1 MMASS
6 SNSYDDDVSFLPTT
20 LVSIRRHLKTIEGPI
35 ADESFDDY
43 VPTTTDPGSI
53 LFIIAMFICGVSLV
67 MLPICAPLL
76 NVFLRRKKSSTLDA
90 AGSYSKEGDNNEG
103 SGDTQLGDLEV
114 ARYTST
120 NPTITNTNYNLNET
134 TTTTTTDSL
143 WAEVL
148 REEEEET
155 LLQFNTTNGILDTL
169 TIAEQRRR
177 SSSTTAW
184 CCCNSTLS
192 FLRPILRFCWKL
204 AKFDTEMKRILG
216 LAIPFTLSAFAYN
229 AGNLVILAI
238 ISHYM
243 GTDEVVAY
251 CMVYLM
257 VGVTSSFMGSWVD
270 AISSLGSMAYGAKN
284 YVLLTHYLK
293 VSCLAYTICEI
304 PCAILWYCYI
314 GKLLRIMGFDEN
326 IATLGQDYVWV
337 AMSTNIVSY
346 WNTGLME
353 FLEVIGHAT
362 YCSAMYIT
370 FCFVEAALIVP
381 FALLTD
387 RVSLVEFGLVMLFAS
402 SLLFTVN
409 ILIPTRMGWLRDYE
423 DGLHMGLSIGK
434 ILSVAKSI
442 FKVAV
447 PLAFGNLLSY
457 SEWEILTILAAML
470 GPAEAATWAILGY
483 VWGFFESTTNAIG
496 SASEL
501 RVAYHLG
508 NGQPDM
514 AKLSAYKSMLLAAI
528 VTGLSSVLLMSLVDQ
543 LPPLMTYDTTIQ
555 GMLVQL
561 FPLVA
566 LGNVTMSMGMVC
578 WAIVGAQGR
587 YRLSTTIATSCAF
600 FITIPIGATLT
611 IWMRIDLQ
619 GLTFAVVVGYTITAM
634 ILSLVVL
641 TSDWKAL
648 STTIKQIVDDL
659 DESSPTIDLI
669 TKERH
674 DTPAMSTPGTTP
686 SYTPPRHG
694 DGTPPRYEDFTGDLE
709 IPHYQLMPN
718 NVPPSSS
725 DGFGGV
731 YSSAPLPSP
740 VTAVA
745 PHLVP
750 QAPVEYPAM
759 TTSAQMPPSYQQE
772 TYPSMIDILSNI
784 TPPTSEKKMLSS
796 TSTEIVVQS
805 QQKLEEEKDTVLSI
819 PLPPIITGL
828 AGTHPTDE
836 LVAHK
841 VIIPSNSSSELIE
854 NEVFTSTTPAVENSS
869 QLPPAQDS
877 LLTDKSLDASQ
888 TPDLVVNQLIP
899 DFLPR
904 IKGLPEMGHHE
915 VNVMA
920 DAHKASIDSDDTFT
934 VDMISSSLLN
944 KEPSSTAEA
953 PETLATT
960 ASVVDTAA
968 SPDDHALVKG
978 SMPSESSDV
987 DFIGDVVSIDDSTRA
1002 SHESTVDTTLSYCK
1016 SIDDFVAAQLSA
1028 SLMHEKEDKDQDTS
1042 TVDDSIDMH
1051 SMQLRDKTF
1060 GFDDYMMKPSPTI
1073 YHDALDATITFEST
1087 SELSDKL
1094 NDGADAVSPL
1104 EPDQMVESR
1113 IGAVESSDSSIYE
1126 DAVE

>member
-1 MMASS
+1 
-6 SNSYDDDVSFLPTT
+6 
-20 LVSIRRHLKTIEGPI
+20 
-35 ADESFDDY
+35 
-43 VPTTTDPGSI
+43 
-53 LFIIAMFICGVSLV
+53 
-67 MLPICAPLL
+67 
-76 NVFLRRKKSSTLDA
+76 
-90 AGSYSKEGDNNEG
+90 
-103 SGDTQLGDLEV
+103 
-114 ARYTST
+114 
-120 NPTITNTNYNLNET
+120 
-134 TTTTTTDSL
+134 
-143 WAEVL
+143 
-148 REEEEET
+148 
-155 LLQFNTTNGILDTL
+155 
-169 TIAEQRRR
+169 
-177 SSSTTAW
+177 
-184 CCCNSTLS
+184 
-192 FLRPILRFCWKL
+192 
-204 AKFDTEMKRILG
+204 
-216 LAIPFTLSAFAYN
+216 
-229 AGNLVILAI
+229 
-238 ISHYM
+238 
-243 GTDEVVAY
+243 
-251 CMVYLM
+251 
-257 VGVTSSFMGSWVD
+257 
-270 AISSLGSMAYGAKN
+270 
-284 YVLLTHYLK
+284 
-293 VSCLAYTICEI
+293 
-304 PCAILWYCYI
+304 
-314 GKLLRIMGFDEN
+314 
-326 IATLGQDYVWV
+326 
-337 AMSTNIVSY
+337 
-346 WNTGLME
+346 
-353 FLEVIGHAT
+353 
-362 YCSAMYIT
+362 
-370 FCFVEAALIVP
+370 
-381 FALLTD
+381 
-387 RVSLVEFGLVMLFAS
+387 
-402 SLLFTVN
+402 
-409 ILIPTRMGWLRDYE
+409 MGWLNDYE
-423 DGLHMGLSIGK
+423 DGLLSMMPFKK

-447 PLAFGNLLSY
+447 PLAFDNILSY
-457 SEWEILTILAAML
+457 AEWEIMTILAVML

-483 VWGFFESTTNAIG
+483 VWEFFESTTEAIG
-496 SASEL
+496 DASEL
-501 RVAYHLG
+501 RVAHHLG

-740 VTAVA
+740 VTV
-745 PHLVP
+745 
-750 QAPVEYPAM
+750 
-759 TTSAQMPPSYQQE
+759 
-772 TYPSMIDILSNI
+772 IDFLSNI
-784 TPPTSEKKMLSS
+784 TPPSSEKKMLSS

-904 IKGLPEMGHHE
+904 IEGLPEMGHHE

-920 DAHKASIDSDDTFT
+920 DAHKASIDSDDTII

-944 KEPSSTAEA
+944 KEPSSAAEA

-968 SPDDHALVKG
+968 SPDDHVLVKG
-978 SMPSESSDV
+978 SMPSESSDT

-1060 GFDDYMMKPSPTI
+1060 VFDDYMMKPSPTI

-1087 SELSDKL
+1087 PELSDKL